1 MSIIKSAM
9 AAISKSDS
17 KSLSS
22 CLDKMSKEEL
32 QELASK
38 YLATSATIYMSGSW
52 TEESKA
58 ELIDP
63 DGKIIQSNIS
73 YERYFNGDL
82 EQYYGS
88 SSIHLAALIAI
99 DQNVTI
105 DYDSD
110 YFTAGSMV
118 FGEDYGLG
126 ADDATC
132 SADSRHEERYIRF
145 DELPDDIDIDE
156 CGLDDSSSDINL
168 GSAFIQAITIDI
180 LLADKKI
187 ITLPLLEAGS
197 NEQWFIFSLLFMSS
211 KKSISDLKDYH
222 YSIEDFM
229 ENNFG
234 ITL

>member
-110 YFTAGSMV
+110 YFTPGSMV

-126 ADDATC
+126 ADDATYT
-132 SADSRHEERYIRF
+132 ADSRHEERYIRF
-145 DELPDDIDIDE
+145 DELADDIDIYE
-156 CGLDDSSSDINL
+156 CELDDSSSDINL
-168 GSAFIQAITIDI
+168 RSAFIQAITIDI

-222 YSIEDFM
+222 YAIEDFM